1 MNMRTVTTDC
11 LVIGGGLAG
20 LIAAR
25 EAVRAG
31 MRATLLYDGAGASPW
46 VHGINIPVHPEDSV
60 ESFLMDTLASGQ
72 GVSDPAL
79 AEALCN
85 DAPAMKSE
93 IERLGLAFNRE
104 GDGYQLLRPLGASY
118 PRVMSVGNDTG
129 AAVLAALRVEMKG
142 KLDERPGV
150 RAVRLLSENGAVHGA
165 QAFDRHTG
173 EWLTVA
179 ASATVLACGGFCGIY
194 PFSTNKRDSGGDGV
208 AMAFQAGAALRDME
222 FIQFEPSGAVWP
234 EALRGTSIITTM
246 FFEGAVLRNRS
257 GERFMLRYGPEGE
270 RVGKD
275 VLSMRIAAEVGA
287 GQGTAYGGVYFD
299 ATAMGREELT
309 RLYPSYLKRYQD
321 VGIDLAR
328 EWVELAPVPHTS
340 LGGVC
345 IDAHGA
351 TTVRGLFAC
360 GEVIGG
366 LHGANRIGGSAGLET
381 LVFGRRAGRAA
392 AAYAAAAM
400 GRGGEENGAPAQP
413 APQGEV
419 LADGVVKVPGA
430 DISDGNGDPPVLA
443 RIRKTLGEALQNSAG
458 VLRER
463 AGLENALRTLGRARE
478 ALSVLTGGSA
488 REAFRRDRL
497 QNDLTA
503 ALLVCT
509 AALARE
515 DSLGCHIRSDFPIQ
529 NPKPYRVT
537 LSQGEDRAVAVRRE
551 PLGRPSTGGCQA
563 Q

>member
-1 MNMRTVTTDC
+1 MRTVTSDC

-20 LIAAR
+20 LMAAR

-31 MRATLLYDGAGASPW
+31 LRVALLSDGAGASPW

-60 ESFLMDTLASGQ
+60 ESFLIDTLASGQ

-79 AEALCN
+79 AEALCS
-85 DAPAMKSE
+85 DAPEMKSE
-93 IERLGLAFNRE
+93 IERLGLDFNRD
-104 GDGYQLLRPLGASY
+104 GDTYQFLRPLGASH

-129 AAVLAALRVEMKG
+129 AAVMAALRAELKG
-142 KLDERPGV
+142 TISEHPGV
-150 RAVRLLSENGAVHGA
+150 RAVRLLSENGVVQGA

-173 EWLTVA
+173 ELLTFSA
-179 ASATVLACGGFCGIY
+179 GATVLACGGFCGIY

-257 GERFMLRYGPEGE
+257 GERFMLRYGPDGE

-275 VLSMRIAAEVGA
+275 VLSMLIAAEVQA
-287 GQGTAYGGVYFD
+287 GQGTAHGGVYFD
-299 ATAMGREELT
+299 ATALGREKLM
-309 RLYPSYLKRYQD
+309 RLYPSYVKRYRD
-321 VGIDLAR
+321 VGIDLAH
-328 EWVELAPVPHTS
+328 EWIELAPVPHTS

-392 AAYAAAAM
+392 AAYAVSVL
-400 GRGGEENGAPAQP
+400 GKGSDENDASAQP
-413 APQGEV
+413 TPQGE
-419 LADGVVKVPGA
+419 AHANGVAEAPGA
-430 DISDGNGDPPVLA
+430 DITEGNGDPPVLA
-443 RIRKTLGEALQNSAG
+443 RIRKALSEALQTGAG
-458 VLRER
+458 VLRDR
-463 AGLENALRTLGRARE
+463 DGLENAVRTLGRARE
-478 ALSVLTGGSA
+478 ALAGLTGGNA

-497 QNDLTA
+497 QNDLTT

-515 DSLGCHIRSDFPIQ
+515 DSLGCHIRSDFPDQ
-529 NPKPYRVT
+529 NPQPYRIM
-537 LSQGEDRAVAVRRE
+537 LSEGANGAVAVRCE
-551 PLGRPSTGGCQA
+551 PLGRPSTGGYQTP
-563 Q
+563 